1 MRLHKEEIKSIE
13 KEIKKLIGGDIYIF
27 GSRTDDKKRGGDID
41 IYIVPDKKM
50 TTKERVDMSNEIKII
65 LEYDMLMPID
75 VVISK
80 DKNRAIEKEAL
91 KGIKI
96 G

>member
-1 MRLHKEEIKSIE
+1 MRLQKEEVKSIK
-13 KEIKKLIGGDIYIF
+13 KEVKKIITGDIYIF

-41 IYIVPDKKM
+41 IYIVPDRKL
-50 TTKERVDMSNEIKII
+50 TTKKRVDMSNEIKIR
-65 LEYDMLMPID
+65 LEYEMLTPID